1 MNKEQSVIYLDHAAT
16 SWPKPS
22 GVLEAMN
29 RTLLQEG
36 ANPGRGGHRMA
47 VSAGKRL
54 MRCRMVL
61 ARLFHI
67 RNPLDIALTLN
78 TTMALNMAIHGYI
91 RQGDHVVATGIEHNS
106 VWRPLEWLKQHKG
119 VQITY
124 VHTDESGNLDLRH
137 MEEAIRSDT
146 RLVVC
151 NHSSNLLGSILPVQA
166 ISELA
171 HRKGAKLLVDAAQS
185 AGLVPIDVQE
195 MGIDMLAFPGHKGL
209 LGPTGT
215 GGLYINPDVELEPLL
230 QGGTGSH
237 SEEPSQPLTRP
248 DRYEAGTPNTIG
260 AAGLEAGV
268 QYVLHESEQALYN
281 KEWALSQQLMEGLL
295 EIPSLRVLGPSLGE
309 PRTGIVAVHAPKW
322 DSAALA
328 YELDRQYGI
337 AVRAGYHCT
346 PLAHQM
352 AGTFGEGAVRFSVGW
367 NTTATQVDQAIAAMR
382 ELCQTGMI
390 QE

>member
-1 MNKEQSVIYLDHAAT
+1 MNGEPSLVYLDHAAT
-16 SWPKPS
+16 SWPKPE
-22 GVLEAMN
+22 GVLEAMSH
-29 RTLLQEG
+29 TLLEEG

-67 RNPLDIALTLN
+67 ANPMDIAFTLN
-78 TTMALNMAIHGYI
+78 TTMALNMAIHGYV
-91 RQGDHVVATGIEHNS
+91 REGDHVVATGVEHNS
-106 VWRPLEWLKQHKG
+106 VWRPLEWLKYHKG
-119 VQITY
+119 VRVTY
-124 VHTDESGNLDLRH
+124 VHTDEMGRLDLYH
-137 MEEAIRSDT
+137 MEKAIQSDT

-151 NHSSNLLGSILPVQA
+151 NHSSNLLGSILPIA
-166 ISELA
+166 EISQLA
-171 HRKGAKLLVDAAQS
+171 HEKGAKLLVDAAQS
-185 AGLVPIDVQE
+185 AGLLPIDVGA
-195 MGIDMLAFPGHKGL
+195 MGIDMMAFPGHKGL

-215 GGLYINPDVELEPLL
+215 GGLYVKPDVDLEPII

-237 SEEPSQPLTRP
+237 SEEPEQPMTRP
-248 DRYEAGTPNTIG
+248 DRYEAGTPNTVGI
-260 AAGLEAGV
+260 AGLEAGV
-268 QYVLHESEQALYN
+268 RYVLNESVQELYN
-281 KEWALSQQLMEGLL
+281 KEWALSQQLMKGLM
-295 EIPSLRVLGPSLGE
+295 EIPNLKVLGPELGE
-309 PRTGIVAVHAPKW
+309 PRTGIVAVQSSQW

-328 YELDRQYGI
+328 FELDRKHGI

-367 NTTATQVDQAIAAMR
+367 NTTAAQVDHAVAAMR
-382 ELCQTGMI
+382 QLCQAGMN